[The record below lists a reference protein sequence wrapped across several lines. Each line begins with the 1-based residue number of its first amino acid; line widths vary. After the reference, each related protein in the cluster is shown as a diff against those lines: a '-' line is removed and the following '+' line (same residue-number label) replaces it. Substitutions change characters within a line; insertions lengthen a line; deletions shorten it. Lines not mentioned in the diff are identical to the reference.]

1 MGLSGHQIA
10 VFPYAVQRLSTTRKL
25 QLTAVRS
32 RGVAVGVGGIVAVDV
47 DVGALRELANFD

>member
-1 MGLSGHQIA
+1 MELSGHQIA

-32 RGVAVGVGGIVAVDV
+32 RGVAVGVGGIVAVG
-47 DVGALRELANFD
+47 VGALRELVNFD